1 MSLINTPTVVTS
13 AGTKSILNVAWD
25 AYQTSDRDIDT
36 KLYTDGSSLYTA
48 ISTAVSA
55 GTETFK
61 SVDGPVVGDAYD
73 TTYYYTDTE
82 VQRPLVGQQRNTVVI
97 TAPAINAGRLYDT
110 NFNLANKNHFV
121 LVVKSSG
128 TSVAGKVK
136 IRSTA
141 SNESVCAFTTSATA
155 NTWERKI
162 FDFKV
167 SGSTGV
173 TFTGTPN
180 FAVVCDVEITLDV
193 ASNVEVA
200 LLYFVDSYEQII
212 GNVLKTRI
220 NCVSE
225 YGIERSVDQADL
237 ICRQQ
242 VERST
247 ISKKSLEIKVS
258 TKKQDLATKGLGMG
272 TQVINRT
279 AYIIETVN
287 STNVGAKTISAG
299 AITLNVGADLDIIDM
314 VLIDGNRLISY
325 DSATNV
331 PVNGYHY
338 NTSSGVW
345 TFNTLRN
352 GKIPTITVNNA
363 LSLPSVQDKE
373 LYDGYTGPLRLELSV
388 NDVKVKQYLAK
399 KAKLTFS
406 DTAINEDF
414 DQENYSFKVY
424 RDNDGVYM
432 TEFLQA

>member
-13 AGTKSILNVAWD
+13 AGTKSVLNVAYD
-25 AYQTSDRDIDT
+25 VYQVSDQDIDT

-48 ISTAVSA
+48 ISTAVSG

-61 SVDGPVVGDAYD
+61 SVDGPVVGDRYD

-82 VQRPLVGQQRNTVVI
+82 AQRPLVGQDRNTVII
-97 TAPAINAGRLYDT
+97 TAPSNDAGRLLDT
-110 NFNLANKNHFV
+110 NYNLTNKNHFV
-121 LVVKSSG
+121 LVVKSAG

-167 SGSTGV
+167 NGSTGV

-180 FAVVCDVEITLDV
+180 FTVPMDIEITLDTT
-193 ASNVEVA
+193 SDVEIA
-200 LLYFVDSYEQII
+200 LFYFVDSYEQII
-212 GNVLKTRI
+212 GNVIKTRL

-225 YGIERSVDQADL
+225 YSIDRTVEQADL
-237 ICRQQ
+237 LCRQQ

-247 ISKKSLEIKVS
+247 VSSKSLEIMVS

-287 STNVGAKTISAG
+287 STNVGAKVITAG
-299 AITLNVGADLDIIDM
+299 TITLNVGADIDTVDT
-314 VLIDGNRLISY
+314 VLIDNKRLVSY

-331 PVNGYHY
+331 PINGYHY

-345 TFNTLRN
+345 TFNTLNN

-363 LSLPSVQDKE
+363 ISLPSVQDKE
-373 LYDGYTGPLRLELSV
+373 LYDGYVGPLRLELSV

-399 KAKLTFS
+399 KAKLTFM
-406 DTAINEDF
+406 DTAVNEDF

-432 TEFLQA
+432 TEFLQG